1 MADFSEPPSGTG
13 SAPSALGLPRI
24 GTVFAAYALEGVLG
38 RGGMSVV
45 YRADNARLGNKIALK
60 VLAPDLSEDDAFRE
74 RFVRESR
81 VAASINHPNIIPIY
95 DAGDSDGLLYIA
107 MRYVEGA
114 DLKVLLRREDP
125 LHVPRACALISQVGG
140 ALHTAHQ
147 AGLIHRDIKP
157 GNILI
162 ERIDDGIQILEHVY
176 LADFGLT
183 KHAQSRSGLT
193 HTGQF
198 VGTVDYVAPEQ
209 IEGRPTD
216 KRADVYSLGCVLFEC
231 LTGVV
236 PYHRESDVAVL
247 WAHVQE
253 ECPPVTTLR
262 SDLPAGMDDVVA
274 RAMAKSPDDRYQTAA
289 EFVAEVSLLGREGA
303 RDRGGTVMPAPSRSI
318 AAPRPADMGQP
329 SGAHPSSAAGQ
340 AGEPPEDD
348 SITRLPARSKRSVQ
362 AVVAGLIAVVLLA
375 AVGLY
380 ALSRGSHSVAGP
392 GSSTGAAGSSGSTTT
407 GGATTSG
414 SAAFPPNTA
423 GLQLVMDHRLLGN
436 RQCQDTQAQAPF
448 PGVPAT
454 IGATAV
460 EGVKCTAANVG
471 YPSVEYAVY
480 LYPDTKTL
488 KSVFNTVLQGWST
501 TGQWHTAPS
510 ACHVNGV
517 WAGGPVTWRH
527 PSENPPAPGHLG
539 GYRACFHHQ
548 PLTLMVW
555 THMRD
560 NPTPQPDHYNT
571 LVAASSTNTGPGE
584 SLPTDLRGFWQFLQK
599 HAAAPIGKSLTG
611 QNLPPLQ

>member
-1 MADFSEPPSGTG
+1 MPDSSQPPSFSG
-13 SAPSALGLPRI
+13 SASTAPGLPRI
-24 GTVFAAYALEGVLG
+24 GTVFAGYALEGVLG

-45 YRADNARLGNKIALK
+45 YRADNIRLGNKIALK
-60 VLAPDLSEDDAFRE
+60 VLAPELSEDDAFRE

-95 DAGDSDGLLYIA
+95 DAGDSDGLLYIV
-107 MRYVEGA
+107 MRYVDGA
-114 DLKVLLRREDP
+114 DLKVLIRREGP
-125 LHVPRACALISQVGG
+125 LHVPRACALVSQVGA
-140 ALHTAHQ
+140 ALHAAHE

-162 ERIDDGIQILEHVY
+162 ERIDDGIQLLEHVY

-209 IEGRPTD
+209 IEGRPAD
-216 KRADVYSLGCVLFEC
+216 KRADIYSLGCVLFEC

-253 ECPPVTTLR
+253 HCPPVSTLR

-289 EFVAEVSLLGREGA
+289 EFVADVSRVGREGA
-303 RDRGGTVMPAPSRSI
+303 RAGGTVMPASRPRETSQPSTPYPQT
-318 AAPRPADMGQP
+318 AAPAAPPPA
-329 SGAHPSSAAGQ
+329 
-340 AGEPPEDD
+340 DD
-348 SITRLPARSKRSVQ
+348 SITRMPGRSRRSIQ
-362 AVVAGLIAVVLLA
+362 AVVGGLIALLLVA
-375 AVGLY
+375 GLGLY
-380 ALSRGSHSVAGP
+380 ALSRGSSNTPAGSP
-392 GSSTGAAGSSGSTTT
+392 QAGSTGT
-407 GGATTSG
+407 GGTTTSG
-414 SAAFPPNTA
+414 ATAFPANTA
-423 GLQLVMDHRLLGN
+423 GLQRVMDHRLLGN
-436 RQCQDTQAQAPF
+436 GQCQDAQAQAPF
-448 PGVPAT
+448 GGVPAT
-454 IGATAV
+454 LAATAV
-460 EGVKCTAANVG
+460 EGVTCSAAKIG
-471 YPSVEYAVY
+471 LPTIRYAVF

-488 KSVFNTVLQGWST
+488 DTAFQTVLQGWT
-501 TGQWHTAPS
+501 ATGQWHSAPDG
-510 ACHVNGV
+510 CHTNGV
-517 WAGGPVTWRH
+517 WSGGPIKWLH
-527 PSENPPAPGHLG
+527 PSEAPPAPGHLG

-555 THMRD
+555 THLRD

-584 SLPTDLRGFWQFLQK
+584 SLPTDLRSFWQYLRK
-599 HAAAPIGKSLTG
+599 RAAAPIGKSLTG
-611 QNLPPLQ
+611 QNLLPLQ

>member
-1 MADFSEPPSGTG
+1 MADFSEPPSSTG
-13 SAPSALGLPRI
+13 SASSALGLPRI
-24 GTVFAAYALEGVLG
+24 GTVFAGYSLEGVLG

-45 YRADNARLGNKIALK
+45 YRGDNTRLGNKIALK

-114 DLKVLLRREDP
+114 DLKVLLRREGP
-125 LHVPRACALISQVGG
+125 LHVPRACTLISQVGG
-140 ALHTAHQ
+140 ALHAAHH

-253 ECPPVTTLR
+253 ECPPVSTLR
-262 SDLPAGMDDVVA
+262 SDIPEGMDDVVA

-289 EFVAEVSLLGREGA
+289 EFVADVSRLGREEA
-303 RDRGGTVMPAPSRSI
+303 RERGGTFMPASSRSTAAARAADPGQPSRS
-318 AAPRPADMGQP
+318 
-329 SGAHPSSAAGQ
+329 HPSSAAGQ
-340 AGEPPEDD
+340 PAAPPEDD
-348 SITRLPARSKRSVQ
+348 SIIRMPGRSKRSVQ
-362 AVVAGLIAVVLLA
+362 AVVAGLVAVVLLA
-375 AVGLY
+375 AAGLY
-380 ALSRGSHSVAGP
+380 ALSRGSHAVAGSGSSSGTATSGGSATSVA
-392 GSSTGAAGSSGSTTT
+392 S
-407 GGATTSG
+407 
-414 SAAFPPNTA
+414 AFPPNTA

-448 PGVPAT
+448 AGVPAT
-454 IGATAV
+454 VGATAV

-471 YPSVEYAVY
+471 YPSVQYAVY

-488 KSVFNTVLQGWST
+488 TSVFNTVLQGWST
-501 TGQWHTAPS
+501 TGQWHTAAG

-517 WAGGPVTWRH
+517 WSGGPAAWRH

-560 NPTPQPDHYNT
+560 NPTSQPDHYNT

-599 HAAAPIGKSLTG
+599 RAAAPIGKSLTG